1 MGRAPLAR
9 FALRERT
16 AASRDRRLLLRAWRA
31 PLARTVW
38 LDATRR
44 AGAACVQLAAFLLR
58 AAARVRRAVR
68 VLEAGTVW
76 LVAETAVA
84 VGSAQREVSLL
95 LEVG

>member
-1 MGRAPLAR
+1 
-9 FALRERT
+9 
-16 AASRDRRLLLRAWRA
+16 
-31 PLARTVW
+31 
-38 LDATRR
+38 
-44 AGAACVQLAAFLLR
+44 
-58 AAARVRRAVR
+58 VRRAVR